1 MSVIY
6 YRMVVLMVLALPA
19 VAADNF
25 KLSPQQQKSLG
36 IQTVSIGVSSGTA
49 RIGWPARVKVLPGKL
64 RMVAAPVS
72 GLVTQ
77 LRKAPGDRVK
87 AGQTLALL
95 SSTELLADQRTLM
108 TANARLKLAGDGVA
122 RDLKLFAEGII
133 AESRLRAAQAELTQA
148 QAEFNAQTATLR
160 AYGLDKQAVS
170 RIGSGQLS
178 TNLPIASPLSG
189 VVLERRTTVGDRVA
203 AGEPL
208 YMVADL
214 SRLMLDIQVPADQ
227 ARQTTIGQAVT
238 LSGSQATGKVTG
250 IGAMVGG
257 AQTLGIR
264 AEVHDP
270 QNLLRPGQQVEAR
283 LAVTAAGGQWEVPA
297 QSLAWK
303 SSQPYLFIAT
313 GDGFRAVPVR
323 LISQTADRAFVSGN
337 LTGKERIATAGL
349 AGLKAL
355 WQGGGE

>member
-1 MSVIY
+1 
-6 YRMVVLMVLALPA
+6 
-19 VAADNF
+19 
-25 KLSPQQQKSLG
+25 
-36 IQTVSIGVSSGTA
+36 
-49 RIGWPARVKVLPGKL
+49 
-64 RMVAAPVS
+64 
-72 GLVTQ
+72 
-77 LRKAPGDRVK
+77 
-87 AGQTLALL
+87 
-95 SSTELLADQRTLM
+95 
-108 TANARLKLAGDGVA
+108 
-122 RDLKLFAEGII
+122 
-133 AESRLRAAQAELTQA
+133 
-148 QAEFNAQTATLR
+148 
-160 AYGLDKQAVS
+160 
-170 RIGSGQLS
+170 
-178 TNLPIASPLSG
+178 
-189 VVLERRTTVGDRVA
+189 
-203 AGEPL
+203 
-208 YMVADL
+208 
-214 SRLMLDIQVPADQ
+214 VPADR

-323 LISQTADRAFVSGN
+323 LISQSADRAFVSGN